1 VRQTLTDR
9 QREILEF
16 IKAFIRKER
25 VPPTVMEICEHFG
38 FATSSCFDHLKALQR
53 KGYLTRTNKARS
65 IQVAEDSSGAGTIL
79 RTVEVP
85 LIGAVAAGAPITA
98 HENVEGTFTLD
109 RDLVG
114 GDGIFMVRVQ
124 GDSMSGAGI
133 LDGDL
138 ALVREQPTAKDGDI
152 VVALIEDE
160 VTVKRLRRSGKSVI
174 LAPENPAHDPI
185 KIPEGD
191 SLRIVGRIVGLFRR
205 L

>member
-1 VRQTLTDR
+1 MRQTLTER

-16 IKAFIRKER
+16 IKAFIRKEHI
-25 VPPTVMEICEHFG
+25 PPTVMEICEHFG

-65 IQVAEDSSGAGTIL
+65 IQVVEDSSGAGTIL

-85 LIGAVAAGAPITA
+85 VIGSVAAGTPITA

-109 RDLVG
+109 RDLAG
-114 GDGIFMVRVQ
+114 GDGVFMLRVR

-133 LDGDL
+133 YEGDL
-138 ALVREQPTAKDGDI
+138 VLVREQPTARDGDI
-152 VVALIEDE
+152 VVALIDDE
-160 VTVKRLRRSGKSVI
+160 VTVKRLRRSGRKVE
-174 LAPENPAHDPI
+174 LVPENPAYEPI
-185 KIPEGD
+185 TIPEGAQ
-191 SLRIVGRIVGLFRR
+191 LRILGRVTGLFRR